1 MITKI
6 IQIADHTSPYLEICG
21 AALRDGELVAFPTET
36 VYGLG
41 ANGLD
46 EKAVKE
52 IFKVKGRPQD
62 NPLILHIS
70 SRKEL
75 EPLVENISE
84 EAEKIMDIFWPGPLT
99 ILFKKSKLVPDLITA
114 GLDTVAIRM
123 PENLIARNLI
133 RYAEVP
139 IAAPSANKSGRPSP
153 TMALHV
159 YDDLN
164 GQVEYIIDGGKTGI
178 GLESTVLDLTTSRPT
193 ILRPGGITFE
203 QLQALLKNLTI
214 DKGILSTD
222 ANIVPKSPGQKYK
235 HYAPK
240 GEMFLFVGDRDKVNE
255 TIKEEIEK
263 YQKLGK
269 RIGLMVKEEDV
280 PLFKSAIV
288 KSMGSSDEEVGQNLF
303 GILREFDNMGV
314 DVILSQVVDNSGI
327 GFAVINRM
335 MKASGGKIVQ
345 V

>member
-203 QLQALLKNLTI
+203 QLQAHLKNLTI

>member
-6 IQIADHTSPYLEICG
+6 IQIADHTSTYLEICG

-84 EAEKIMDIFWPGPLT
+84 EAEEIMDIFWPGPLT

-203 QLQALLKNLTI
+203 QLQAHLKNLTI

>member
-6 IQIADHTSPYLEICG
+6 IQIADHKSPYLEICG

-99 ILFKKSKLVPDLITA
+99 ILFKKSKLVPDVITA

-203 QLQALLKNLTI
+203 QLQAHLKNLTI

-240 GEMFLFVGDRDKVNE
+240 GEMFLFVGDKDKVNE
-255 TIKEEIEK
+255 TIRGEIEK

-269 RIGLMVKEEDV
+269 RIGVMVKESDV
-280 PLFKSAIV
+280 SLFKSAIV
-288 KSMGSSDEEVGQNLF
+288 KSMGASDEEVGQNLF

-314 DVILSQVVDNSGI
+314 DIILSQVVDNSGI

-335 MKASGGKIVQ
+335 MKASGGKIVEL
-345 V
+345 

>member
-280 PLFKSAIV
+280 HLFKSAIV